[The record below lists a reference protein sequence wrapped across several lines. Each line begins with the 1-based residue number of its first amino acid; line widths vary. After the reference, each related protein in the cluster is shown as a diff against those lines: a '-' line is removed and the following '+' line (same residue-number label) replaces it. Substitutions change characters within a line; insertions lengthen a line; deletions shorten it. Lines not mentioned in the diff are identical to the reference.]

1 MTQDLISRL
10 TPNSSSTDDDDKD
23 VRKLGYSL
31 VGFLLLGVGGWMT
44 IAPIDSAALAPAV
57 VQVEGKRKAI
67 QHLEGG
73 IVSEIFVANGDL
85 VTQGQILLSL
95 DATRDKS
102 ELEILRGR
110 LFNTRAKV
118 DRLEAGEAASEKSL
132 FLPIFKK
139 PQQTTL
145 ERLVQ
150 FQVRALFLTSGL
162 LTETER

>member
-1 MTQDLISRL
+1 MTQDSTSRL
-10 TPNSSSTDDDDKD
+10 TPNISSTDDNDKD

-95 DATRDKS
+95 K
-102 ELEILRGR
+102 L
-110 LFNTRAKV
+110 
-118 DRLEAGEAASEKSL
+118 
-132 FLPIFKK
+132 
-139 PQQTTL
+139 
-145 ERLVQ
+145 
-150 FQVRALFLTSGL
+150 
-162 LTETER
+162 

>member
-110 LFNTRAKV
+110 LFNTRQSRPSGGRRSGERKV
-118 DRLEAGEAASEKSL
+118 A